1 MMVMI
6 KNILA
11 AGDDNDDDDD
21 DDNFGSSGQI
31 LP

>member
-1 MMVMI
+1 MVMI